1 MVNLHKR
8 IMVIGRNDGSW
19 KYRFFGSYFVRV
31 YYMDF
36 KSVNVY
42 RSQRNLLIYE
52 KKDLP
57 TF

>member
-1 MVNLHKR
+1 
-8 IMVIGRNDGSW
+8 MVIGQNDGSW